1 MTILE
6 RTFSIKTYILGL
18 EYLFR
23 GHKLITSLRDPIFE
37 IEKFYGLDARNLSVE
52 ELRKYYSPEKTAILL
67 RRQISPGEIGC
78 AISHNL
84 IYQNMIKTSIDYAL
98 ILEDDAM
105 PIDMDELI
113 CTMVEFQ
120 TTNKFIQIPSVVQ
133 LGNKIF
139 SNKNSKDRILPTKF
153 PSYGTYAYMLN
164 LPAARELYNPTE
176 RVFSTA
182 DWPLNAMNVK
192 WFRTNFV
199 LVKDMSTTSIISAG
213 RTEIFAQDQNYRNRL
228 HQKIKRRIQLLTG
241 FHIYLAHA
249 KGLPW
254 RLVLKWEF
262 LYKPYR
268 KVNELLIS
276 IFTQSKKSYRNVNSD
291 DT

>member
-1 MTILE
+1 MIILE
-6 RTFSIKTYILGL
+6 RIFSIKSFILGI
-18 EYLFR
+18 ESSFR

-67 RRQISPGEIGC
+67 RRQISPGDIGC

-84 IYQNMIKTSIDYAL
+84 IYQNMIKASIDYAL

-105 PIDMDELI
+105 PLNMDELI

-120 TTNKFIQIPSVVQ
+120 INSKFTQIPSVVH
-133 LGNKIF
+133 LGNKFF
-139 SNKNSKDRILPTKF
+139 SNKHSKDRILPTKF
-153 PSYGTYAYMLN
+153 PDYGTYAYMLN
-164 LPAARELYNPTE
+164 LPAARELYNPSG
-176 RVFSTA
+176 RVYSTA

-192 WFRTNFV
+192 WFRTNSI
-199 LVKDMSTTSIISAG
+199 LVKDMSTTSLISPG
-213 RTEIFAQDQNYRNRL
+213 RIEILAQDQNYRKRL
-228 HQKIKRRIQLLTG
+228 NQKIKRRIQLLTG
-241 FHIYLAHA
+241 FHIYLAHS

-254 RLVLKWEF
+254 KLVLKWEF

-268 KVNELLIS
+268 KINELFIS
-276 IFTQSKKSYRNVNSD
+276 IFAQSK
-291 DT
+291 